1 MFPTSNPTASKVPS
15 TFPTSNPS
23 FSLIPSTFPSY
34 SPITSAPAL
43 TEEPSSEPTTTATTH
58 SSESSSPSLVQSGA
72 VLPPGQSEV
81 DVDTTEPPFN
91 TSHDHHDDSLSRES
105 NVVIV
110 AAALALTIIVLG
122 SIYTMYNHPPRSVIT
137 KKTSSNAIH
146 DQWDT
151 TMSSVPLGCLGL
163 NQSIS
168 SSSCS
173 HRDQR
178 FVNVYSAEGS
188 PIPQFNPNF
197 ASTIVIGTVTIGG
210 SSSYSSGFLG
220 EQDFSPRELSAEQG
234 NAFSGALE
242 CDAVSSLQSSR
253 SFSLVQQR
261 KRPMRMHRYAK
272 KQTRSQ
278 GGDPDPSL
286 SPRSAHSCKT
296 VPMTLSCGKK
306 KVHTRDLSGDSN
318 IVSIGDWRAVSYMSS
333 DLQRQL
339 PQPMEMS
346 NCGIHKS
353 ATDAAASMNQKK
365 FFFDLFTVESELEKG
380 SSHSLPV
387 IPKRQFSFSSS
398 DGGVSSVL
406 CKFICHVAF
415 VYFYT
420 QYLFCSNSHVHHL
433 CRTPQPNHSSK
444 MTRHIFN
451 GSLLLCLSNLL
462 LLPTM
467 SLIQHPAIF
476 LSLGAKRAVLGK

>member
-1 MFPTSNPTASKVPS
+1 
-15 TFPTSNPS
+15 
-23 FSLIPSTFPSY
+23 
-34 SPITSAPAL
+34 
-43 TEEPSSEPTTTATTH
+43 
-58 SSESSSPSLVQSGA
+58 
-72 VLPPGQSEV
+72 
-81 DVDTTEPPFN
+81 
-91 TSHDHHDDSLSRES
+91 
-105 NVVIV
+105 
-110 AAALALTIIVLG
+110 
-122 SIYTMYNHPPRSVIT
+122 VIT

-151 TMSSVPLGCLGL
+151 TMSSVPLAYLGL

-173 HRDQR
+173 HRDGR

-197 ASTIVIGTVTIGG
+197 ASTIVIGTITIGG

-220 EQDFSPRELSAEQG
+220 EPEFSPRELSAEQG

-242 CDAVSSLQSSR
+242 YDTVSSLQSSR

-261 KRPMRMHRYAK
+261 KGPMYMHRYAK
-272 KQTRSQ
+272 KQTCSQ

-286 SPRSAHSCKT
+286 RPRSAQT

-306 KVHTRDLSGDSN
+306 KVHTRHLSGDSN
-318 IVSIGDWRAVSYMSS
+318 IVSLGDWKAVSYMSS

-339 PQPMEMS
+339 PQPMEMN

-353 ATDAAASMNQKK
+353 VTDDAASINQKR

-406 CKFICHVAF
+406 CKFVCHVAS

-420 QYLFCSNSHVHHL
+420 
-433 CRTPQPNHSSK
+433 
-444 MTRHIFN
+444 
-451 GSLLLCLSNLL
+451 
-462 LLPTM
+462 
-467 SLIQHPAIF
+467 
-476 LSLGAKRAVLGK
+476 

>member
-1 MFPTSNPTASKVPS
+1 
-15 TFPTSNPS
+15 
-23 FSLIPSTFPSY
+23 
-34 SPITSAPAL
+34 
-43 TEEPSSEPTTTATTH
+43 
-58 SSESSSPSLVQSGA
+58 
-72 VLPPGQSEV
+72 
-81 DVDTTEPPFN
+81 
-91 TSHDHHDDSLSRES
+91 
-105 NVVIV
+105 
-110 AAALALTIIVLG
+110 
-122 SIYTMYNHPPRSVIT
+122 VIT

-151 TMSSVPLGCLGL
+151 TMSSVPLACLGL

-173 HRDQR
+173 HRDGR

-197 ASTIVIGTVTIGG
+197 ASTIAIGTVTIGG

-220 EQDFSPRELSAEQG
+220 EPEFSPRELSAEQG

-242 CDAVSSLQSSR
+242 CDAVSSL
-253 SFSLVQQR
+253 
-261 KRPMRMHRYAK
+261 
-272 KQTRSQ
+272 
-278 GGDPDPSL
+278 
-286 SPRSAHSCKT
+286 HSCKT
-296 VPMTLSCGKK
+296 VPITLSCGKK

-318 IVSIGDWRAVSYMSS
+318 IVSLGEWKAVSYMSS

-339 PQPMEMS
+339 PQPMEMN

-353 ATDAAASMNQKK
+353 VTDEAASMNQKK

-406 CKFICHVAF
+406 CKFICCVAF
-415 VYFYT
+415 IYFYT
-420 QYLFCSNSHVHHL
+420 QYLFCSNMLIIFVAH
-433 CRTPQPNHSSK
+433 PQPNHSSK

-451 GSLLLCLSNLL
+451 GSLLLCLSNHLR
-462 LLPTM
+462 LPTM
-467 SLIQHPAIF
+467 LWIQHQAIF

>member
-1 MFPTSNPTASKVPS
+1 MKGLQCLLLFYCVADIISLPPSINKEPTSNPSTSVMPSMIPTSSPTASKVPS

-43 TEEPSSEPTTTATTH
+43 TEEPSSEPTTTASTH
-58 SSESSSPSLVQSGA
+58 SSESSSPSAVQSGA

-81 DVDTTEPPFN
+81 DVDTTEPPFY
-91 TSHDHHDDSLSRES
+91 TPHDHHGDSLSRD
-105 NVVIV
+105 VVIV
-110 AAALALTIIVLG
+110 AAALALTMIVLG

-151 TMSSVPLGCLGL
+151 TMSSVPLACLGL

-173 HRDQR
+173 HKDQR

-210 SSSYSSGFLG
+210 SSSYSSGFL
-220 EQDFSPRELSAEQG
+220 EEPEFSPRELSAEQG
-234 NAFSGALE
+234 KAFAGALE
-242 CDAVSSLQSSR
+242 CDAVSSLHSNR

-261 KRPMRMHRYAK
+261 KGPMYMHRYAK
-272 KQTRSQ
+272 KQTCSQ

-306 KVHTRDLSGDSN
+306 KVHTRHLSGDSN
-318 IVSIGDWRAVSYMSS
+318 IVSLGDWKAVSYMSS

-339 PQPMEMS
+339 PQPMEMN

-353 ATDAAASMNQKK
+353 ATDAATASMNQKK
-365 FFFDLFTVESELEKG
+365 FFFDLFTMESELEKG

-406 CKFICHVAF
+406 CKFIFCHVAF

-420 QYLFCSNSHVHHL
+420 QISSVLTAMFIIFVAHL
-433 CRTPQPNHSSK
+433 SRIILQK
-444 MTRHIFN
+444 
-451 GSLLLCLSNLL
+451 
-462 LLPTM
+462 
-467 SLIQHPAIF
+467 
-476 LSLGAKRAVLGK
+476 